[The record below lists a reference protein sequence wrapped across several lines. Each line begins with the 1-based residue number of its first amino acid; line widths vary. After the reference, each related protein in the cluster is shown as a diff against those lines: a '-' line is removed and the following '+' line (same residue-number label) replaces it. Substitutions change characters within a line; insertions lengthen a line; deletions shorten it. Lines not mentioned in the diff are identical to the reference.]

1 MLRSPS
7 EQNRRDFLKFTAGT
21 SAALWFPR
29 WVAAEDDAAKVAK
42 RTESSDQK
50 PTVGAALKLAR
61 DTQEALKKIG
71 DYDANFSKKEVVGN
85 KLLSTDMYIK
95 FRGQPFSVYMKYI
108 NPHPGREVIFVAGQ
122 NKDRILAHAG
132 GVAAI
137 VGTLKLKVD
146 SKDAMEE
153 SRYPI
158 TMFGMHTLIAE
169 IIKQWEADEKH
180 GEAVVKFF
188 PNAKV
193 DKIECKVAE
202 TSYLKPAAHA
212 KSHITRLYISKET
225 SLPVRVEHLGFPAK
239 DGAQPPILE
248 EYTYSNVRTNIGLG
262 DQDFDKDNKAYG
274 F

>member
-1 MLRSPS
+1 MVRSQS

-21 SAALWFPR
+21 SAALWLPR
-29 WVAAEDDAAKVAK
+29 LVAAEEDAAKVAK
-42 RTESSDQK
+42 RTESSDPK
-50 PTVGAALKLAR
+50 ATIGAALKLAR
-61 DTQEALKKIG
+61 DSQETLKKIG

-85 KLLSTDMYIK
+85 KLLATDMYVK
-95 FRGQPFSVYMKYI
+95 FRGQPFSVYMKYL
-108 NPHPGREVIFVAGQ
+108 NPHSGREVIFVAGQ

-158 TMFGMHTLIAE
+158 TMFGLHNLIAE
-169 IIKQWEADEKH
+169 IVKQWEGDEKH
-180 GEAVVKFF
+180 DEVVVKFF

-193 DKIECKVAE
+193 DKVECKVAE
-202 TSYLKPAAHA
+202 TSYPKPAAHA
-212 KSHITRLYISKET
+212 RSHITRLYISKE
-225 SLPVRVEHLGFPAK
+225 SGLPVRVEQLGFPSK
-239 DGAQPPILE
+239 EGAQPGIIE
-248 EYTYSNVRTNIGLG
+248 EYTYTNVRTNVGLG
-262 DQDFDKDNKAYG
+262 DQDFDKDNKTYA